1 MQYVKNKSDIALNTF
16 CLVST
21 IYLAQK
27 LAKDSNAKGLFADS
41 IIKNKNNNQTLLDT
55 DQQEQDQEQNQQQ
68 QQNTT
73 SSSSSSWDVFKY
85 IWKVI
90 TWREIGVGSCVIL
103 SLLARTLC
111 DLRMIRLQTN
121 VESNLV
127 ARRKKE
133 TIEALSNF
141 ALFMLPVSCINAI
154 LAYSQ
159 DELSVTLRECITKRL
174 QNKYYKNKNFYY
186 ILHHSR
192 RRHGNS
198 NNSNNNSN
206 NSDNNNSYDIDNDNK
221 EKYNE
226 DITHPEQ
233 MIAHDVEDFAKM
245 ISNLFSGL
253 LKPSVDVVVY
263 TQRLWSSF
271 GSSIPTALGTYL
283 LAAGFIVNSIRKP
296 LAHFVQGEQQLE
308 AEFYSVT
315 SRMVAYAEEIAFL
328 DGAKKEKTVAIKA
341 LERLCDYIRSM
352 YRFRRSVGVLDQLV
366 SRYGATLL
374 GWLVICRPFL
384 DTDEESMKDM
394 DHTAVHEKYN
404 TVFRM
409 TRNMASAVGQLV
421 ISGRDFLRLTGMG
434 KRLLRLDREL
444 DATDTNIEP
453 TTNTNNNDDTTTVV
467 FTNKMNDVVDDT
479 NVLSTTDERD
489 IQALINASA
498 SHLGL
503 GLGVKSMSETTFDSS
518 AHELLRL
525 QDISLTTPNGHV
537 LLKGLSLV
545 LREGSSVLVVG
556 PNGSGKSSLLRT
568 IANIWRPLTGR
579 IWWGVPVSTT
589 SSDVRTDF
597 VRSPFIHCNVSR
609 ASSTY
614 VTNNSNSNISIDD
627 KLESEDKATSS
638 STSTPRWSREPARPH
653 VFFLSQKPFMALGN
667 LRDQITY
674 PRSFNVSIRA
684 RLLALEK
691 SRKTRNNEDNNK
703 EDNNSDADVDDC
715 SNPFIGDTDTDS
727 SDIVEDEDIDTE
739 DKITLDDMDIL
750 EIEEA
755 LNQELYQLLCFVK
768 LDHVLNKYGWDEVV
782 DWEDT
787 LSGGEKQRLCMAR
800 LYFHRP
806 RLAVLDECTSSLD
819 DIQTMLFNHCRSLGI
834 TCLTV
839 SHRKNLVQFHSK
851 YLRFNGH
858 GGYEYGDITK
868 GDSFGL
874 T

>member
-1 MQYVKNKSDIALNTF
+1 MQAIPHKSDIAMNTF

-27 LAKDSNAKGLFADS
+27 LAKDSNARGLFATS
-41 IIKNKNNNQTLLDT
+41 IIKDKNNQAPSQNNNQ
-55 DQQEQDQEQNQQQ
+55 DQYQKQNQQKEDI
-68 QQNTT
+68 T
-73 SSSSSSWDVFKY
+73 SSSSWDVFKY
-85 IWKVI
+85 IWDVV

-133 TIEALSNF
+133 TLEALLNF
-141 ALFMLPVSCINAI
+141 ALFMLPVSCVNAI

-159 DELSVTLRECITKRL
+159 DELSITLRECITKRL

-186 ILHHSR
+186 ILHHGR
-192 RRHGNS
+192 RKHGN
-198 NNSNNNSN
+198 NNN
-206 NSDNNNSYDIDNDNK
+206 NNNDDVNIEGS
-221 EKYNE
+221 NE
-226 DITHPEQ
+226 NITHPEQ

-253 LKPSVDVVVY
+253 LKPSVDVIIY
-263 TQRLWSSF
+263 TQRLWSTF
-271 GSSIPTALGTYL
+271 GSSIPSALGSYL
-283 LAAGFIVNSIRKP
+283 LAAGVIVNGIRKP
-296 LAHFVQGEQQLE
+296 LARFVQGEQQLE
-308 AEFYSVT
+308 AEFHSVT
-315 SRMVAYAEEIAFL
+315 SRMVTYAEEVAFL
-328 DGAKKEKTVAIKA
+328 DGAKKEKTVAMKA

-384 DTDEESMKDM
+384 DTDEPSMKEM

-434 KRLLRLDREL
+434 KRLLLLDRAL
-444 DATDTNIEP
+444 DTADTGIEQTT
-453 TTNTNNNDDTTTVV
+453 TTNSSSTTTTDDDDGGVV
-467 FTNKMNDVVDDT
+467 
-479 NVLSTTDERD
+479 STGERD
-489 IQALINASA
+489 IQALINAS
-498 SHLGL
+498 SSGPGL
-503 GLGVKSMSETTFDSS
+503 GLGGKSMSETTFDAS
-518 AHELLRL
+518 ARELLRMHNITL
-525 QDISLTTPNGHV
+525 ATPNGHV
-537 LLKGLSLV
+537 LLEGLSLV
-545 LREGSSVLVVG
+545 LREGLSVLVVG

-568 IANIWRPLTGR
+568 IANIWRPPIGR
-579 IWWGVPVSTT
+579 MWWGVPMSTI

-597 VRSPFIHCNVSR
+597 VRSPFIHRSASR
-609 ASSTY
+609 VGSVY
-614 VTNNSNSNISIDD
+614 VTNTTNSITDDDVELEEKVASPIS
-627 KLESEDKATSS
+627 
-638 STSTPRWSREPARPH
+638 RWSREPMRPH

-674 PRSFNVSIRA
+674 PRSFSVSA
-684 RLLALEK
+684 RVRMLALEK
-691 SRKTRNNEDNNK
+691 ERSDESIQNGKDNTEEDSNV
-703 EDNNSDADVDDC
+703 DVDDS

-727 SDIVEDEDIDTE
+727 SDVEGKDTDAE
-739 DKITLDDMDIL
+739 TGNNDDDDGDKITLHDMDTL
-750 EIEEA
+750 EIEKA
-755 LNQELYQLLCFVK
+755 LNQELYQLLRFVK

-782 DWEDT
+782 DWEET

-806 RLAVLDECTSSLD
+806 RLAVLDECTSALD

-839 SHRKNLVQFHSK
+839 SHRKNLVQFHTK